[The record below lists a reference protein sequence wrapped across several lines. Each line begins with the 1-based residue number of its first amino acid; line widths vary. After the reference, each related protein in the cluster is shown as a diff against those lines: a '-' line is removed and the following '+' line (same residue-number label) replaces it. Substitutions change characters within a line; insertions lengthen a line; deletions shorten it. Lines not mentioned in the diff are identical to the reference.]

1 MCGYGT
7 TAKRVNQGR
16 YRINLNAC
24 IHIHTHTHKRV
35 PNYGKFLQG
44 YPRKLVMATSIWRR
58 ELERAQGED
67 SLFII

>member
-1 MCGYGT
+1 MRAYT
-7 TAKRVNQGR
+7 
-16 YRINLNAC
+16 Y
-24 IHIHTHTHKRV
+24 THTYKRV